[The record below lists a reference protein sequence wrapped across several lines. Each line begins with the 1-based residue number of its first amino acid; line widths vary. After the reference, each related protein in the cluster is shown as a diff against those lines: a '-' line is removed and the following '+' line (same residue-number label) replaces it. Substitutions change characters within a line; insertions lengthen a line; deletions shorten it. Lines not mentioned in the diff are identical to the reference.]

1 MATLS
6 ELIANDLSV
15 IKNSLIKQVFN
26 ISVPYTQTQAPV
38 ENDNNNLVNT
48 YQSDYAY
55 LGNVPLLAKS
65 VQITYDSTFLSN
77 YKVKV
82 VLEGLNIDNNQYNY
96 APANSSGFDYVP
108 TGASFL
114 IPAGARLKVYAFNAN
129 GASTN
134 GTLNIIATFNRLD
147 TYK

>member
-1 MATLS
+1 M
-6 ELIANDLSV
+6 
-15 IKNSLIKQVFN
+15 F
-26 ISVPYTQTQAPV
+26 
-38 ENDNNNLVNT
+38 
-48 YQSDYAY
+48 
-55 LGNVPLLAKS
+55 NVPLVLAPFALNAY
-65 VQITYDSTFLSN
+65 TLSLAPAGIKN
-77 YKVKV
+77 
-82 VLEGLNIDNNQYNY
+82 D